1 MTAAGAPNV
10 VMVMTDDAAVGDE
23 ASMPNVQ
30 ADLAARGTTF
40 SNSFVNVSL
49 CCPSRATFLT
59 GQYAHNDGVTG
70 GDGYYKF
77 DSTND
82 LPVWMQAAGYET
94 DQVGKFLNGYC
105 VAAPRC
111 RGDPGRPGSLPPEE
125 YKTQIPPRFT
135 HWHASISDSET
146 AVYDYELSEDGR

>member
-1 MTAAGAPNV
+1 MTRGRVIAAWVLVVALVGAATSGPATGEAPTTTAAGAPNV

-94 DQVGKFLNGYC
+94 DQVGKFLN
-105 VAAPRC
+105 
-111 RGDPGRPGSLPPEE
+111 
-125 YKTQIPPRFT
+125 
-135 HWHASISDSET
+135 
-146 AVYDYELSEDGR
+146 